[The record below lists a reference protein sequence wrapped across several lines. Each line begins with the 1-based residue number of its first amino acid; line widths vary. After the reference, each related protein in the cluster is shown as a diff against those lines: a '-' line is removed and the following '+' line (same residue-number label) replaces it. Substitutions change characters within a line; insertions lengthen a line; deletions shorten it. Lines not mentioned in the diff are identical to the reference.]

1 MEIVFVSNLLNH
13 HQLSF
18 CQSLRARC
26 DSFFF
31 IATDPSD
38 EGHGY
43 QSRVE
48 SDFVIRWFDAAERT
62 LAEEKIKNADAVLFG
77 ACPNALIA
85 LRMNENKLSFLF
97 SERFFKKGVW
107 RRWIPRTR
115 KAVRQRIADY
125 RDRNIHVLCASAYLP
140 YDLSFFRFP
149 KEKIYQWGYFPAPKS
164 YDDIDSLMAAKQP
177 ASILWVARMIDCKH
191 PEAAVQAAK
200 RLKAEGYRFT
210 LDMIGD
216 GSMYASVKQM
226 IEDNDLSDC
235 VRLLGSLKPEEVRR
249 HMEQSEIFLFTSD
262 RREGW
267 GAVLNESMN
276 SGCAVVASHAIGSV
290 PFLLKD
296 RENGLVYQS
305 GDADG
310 LYRNVKHLLDHPD
323 ERAAYGKRAYQ
334 TVAGLWNAEVAAE
347 RFAQLASAILANGA
361 SDLFADG
368 PCSHAKI
375 IKENGRIR

>member
-1 MEIVFVSNLLNH
+1 MKLIFVSNMLNH
-13 HQLSF
+13 HQYALCKAF
-18 CQSLRARC
+18 QKHFDDFKLVTTEKTVG
-26 DSFFF
+26 
-31 IATDPSD
+31 I
-38 EGHGY
+38 GY
-43 QSRVE
+43 QTAQDA
-48 SDFVIRWFDAAERT
+48 DFVLHYENTENKAFIEQLIRT
-62 LAEEKIKNADAVLFG
+62 ADIVLFG
-77 ACPNALIA
+77 SCPAALIA

-115 KAVRQRIADY
+115 KAVRRRIADY
-125 RDRNIHVLCASAYLP
+125 RDRNIYALCASAYLP

-149 KEKIYQWGYFPAPKS
+149 EEKIYQWGYFPATKS
-164 YDDIDSLMAAKQP
+164 YDDIDSLMTAKQP
-177 ASILWVARMIDCKH
+177 ASLLWAARMIDWKH
-191 PEAAVQAAK
+191 PEAAVQVAK

-216 GSMYASVKQM
+216 GNMHASVKQM

-323 ERAAYGKRAYQ
+323 ERAAYGKKAYQ

-347 RFAQLASAILANGA
+347 RFVQLASAIQANGA

-375 IKENGRIR
+375 IKENGRIK